1 MSAGPSSAG
10 ETDPPDPASADPDS
24 AGPDSEGLRP
34 LLRNPGFVGLLVYR
48 LLGMLSY
55 QIVAVTVGWHVYE
68 LTRDPFALG
77 LIGLAEVVPYFCFAL
92 FAGYA
97 VDHLPRRKL
106 GLFACLGLVATTALL
121 ASVAWGA
128 LPAGGFGFATATIYA
143 AIALNGVVRAFL
155 GPVYTSLFA
164 RVLKRKHYARGAGVS
179 SVVMQTGLVLGPALG
194 GALVAWGGKTSAY
207 LVATGFAVAAATA
220 ISTLRVT
227 EPPAPSERAPVFKSI
242 GEGLRFVFN
251 HQVVLGAQALD
262 MFSVLFGGAVAL
274 LPAFIHDVLHYGP
287 EALGVL
293 RAAPAAGAVLVGLWL
308 ARHPPQKH
316 AGRLLLYAV
325 AGFGLCIIGFA
336 LSREF
341 WLSALMLMLSGMC
354 DGVSVVLRS
363 TILQLST
370 PDEMR
375 GRVSS
380 INGIFIGSSNELG
393 AFESGVAAR
402 LLGLVPSV
410 IFGGCMTLA
419 VVAATAQLAPK
430 LRRLDLRELQ

>member
-1 MSAGPSSAG
+1 MSTPSPTAAASRAATAGA
-10 ETDPPDPASADPDS
+10 AV
-24 AGPDSEGLRP
+24 
-34 LLRNPGFVGLLVYR
+34 LLRNPGFVGLLGYR
-48 LLGMLSY
+48 LLAMLSY

-68 LTRDPFALG
+68 LTGDVLALG

-106 GLFACLGLVATTALL
+106 GMLACVGLFLTTALL
-121 ASVAWGA
+121 AGVASGA
-128 LPAGGFGFATATIYA
+128 VPAFGTLTIYA
-143 AIALNGVVRAFL
+143 AIAGNGVVRAFL
-155 GPVYTSLFA
+155 APVYMSLFA
-164 RVLKRKHYARGAGVS
+164 RVLKREEFARGVGIS

-194 GALVAWGGKTSAY
+194 GLLVAVGGKTTAY
-207 LVATGFAVAAATA
+207 LVAAGFAAAAAMA
-220 ISTLRVT
+220 IITVRVT
-227 EPPAPSERAPVFKSI
+227 EPPLPAERAPVFKSI

-274 LPAFIHDVLHYGP
+274 LPAFIADILHAGP
-287 EALGVL
+287 EALGIL

-308 ARHPPQKH
+308 ARRPPQRH
-316 AGRLLLYAV
+316 AGRLLLFAV
-325 AGFGLCIIGFA
+325 AGFGLCMIAFA
-336 LSREF
+336 LSRSF
-341 WLSALMLMLSGMC
+341 WLSVVMLMLSGMC

-363 TILQLST
+363 TILQLAT
-370 PDEMR
+370 PDHLR

-393 AFESGVAAR
+393 AFESGIAAR

-410 IFGGCMTLA
+410 VFGGCMTLA
-419 VVAATAQLAPK
+419 VVGATAKLAPR
-430 LRRLDLRELQ
+430 LRRLDLRDLH

>member
-1 MSAGPSSAG
+1 MSADASNDTDGAPAANPPPISA
-10 ETDPPDPASADPDS
+10 
-24 AGPDSEGLRP
+24 LR
-34 LLRNPGFVGLLVYR
+34 LLRNPGFAGLLVYR
-48 LLGMLSY
+48 LLAMLSY
-55 QIVAVTVGWHVYE
+55 QIVAVTVGWHIYE

-77 LIGLAEVVPYFCFAL
+77 LIGLTEVIPYFCFAL

-106 GLFACLGLVATTALL
+106 GMFACNGLLVTTLMLAGVA
-121 ASVAWGA
+121 SGV
-128 LPAGGFGFATATIYA
+128 LPTGGFGFDTLTIYV
-143 AIALNGVVRAFL
+143 AIAVNGVVRAFL
-155 GPVYTSLFA
+155 SPVYMSLFA
-164 RVLKRKHYARGAGVS
+164 RVLKREHFARGAGVS
-179 SVVMQTGLVLGPALG
+179 SVVMQTGLVLGPAMG
-194 GALVAWGGKTSAY
+194 GALIAWGGKTSAY
-207 LVATGFAVAAATA
+207 LVAAGFALAAAIA
-220 ISTLRVT
+220 IITLRVS
-227 EPPAPSERAPVFKSI
+227 EPAPQAERAPVFKSI

-251 HQVVLGAQALD
+251 NQVVLGAQALD

-293 RAAPAAGAVLVGLWL
+293 RAAPAAGAVLMGLWL
-308 ARHPPQKH
+308 ARRPPQKN

-336 LSREF
+336 LSRDF
-341 WLSALMLMLSGMC
+341 WLSAAMLMLSGMC

-393 AFESGVAAR
+393 AFESGLAAR
-402 LLGLVPSV
+402 LMGLVPSV

-419 VVAATAQLAPK
+419 VVGATAKLAPK
-430 LRRLDLRELQ
+430 LRRLDLRDLQ

>member
-1 MSAGPSSAG
+1 MSAAATAAEP
-10 ETDPPDPASADPDS
+10 
-24 AGPDSEGLRP
+24 P
-34 LLRNPGFVGLLVYR
+34 LLHNRGFVGLLVYR
-48 LLGMLSY
+48 LLAMLSY
-55 QIVAVTVGWHVYE
+55 QIVAVTVGWHIYK
-68 LTRDPFALG
+68 LTNDALALG
-77 LIGLAEVVPYFCFAL
+77 LIGLTEVVPYFCFAL

-106 GLFACLGLVATTALL
+106 GMFACLGLLLTTLMLAGVA
-121 ASVAWGA
+121 SGR
-128 LPAGGFGFATATIYA
+128 LPAGAFGIGTLTIYA
-143 AIALNGVVRAFL
+143 AIAINGVVRAFL
-155 GPVYTSLFA
+155 SPVYMSLFA
-164 RVLKRKHYARGAGVS
+164 RVLKREQFARGAGVG
-179 SVVMQTGLVLGPALG
+179 SVVMQTGLVVGPALG
-194 GALVAWGGKTSAY
+194 GGLIAWGGLTSAY
-207 LVATGFAVAAATA
+207 LVAAAFALAAAIA
-220 ISTLRVT
+220 IVSLQVT
-227 EPPAPSERAPVFKSI
+227 EPAPAAERAPVFKSI

-274 LPAFIHDVLHYGP
+274 LPAFIHEVLHSGP
-287 EALGVL
+287 EALGLL

-308 ARHPPQKH
+308 ARHPPQKN

-336 LSREF
+336 LSRLF
-341 WLSALMLMLSGMC
+341 WLSAAMLLLSGMC

-393 AFESGVAAR
+393 AFESGLAAR

-410 IFGGCMTLA
+410 VFGGCMTLA
-419 VVAATAQLAPK
+419 VVAATARLAPK
-430 LRRLDLRELQ
+430 LRRLNLRDLQ